1 MTWLRFRS
9 RVDNLRGYRLHC
21 GGCRKHNILK
31 QDPRWK
37 LEQTRPGEFTCTTP
51 AGRAYSVGPD
61 TYPR

>member
-1 MTWLRFRS
+1 
-9 RVDNLRGYRLHC
+9 VDNLRGYRLHC

-37 LEQTRPGEFTCTTP
+37 LEQTRPGEFTWTSP